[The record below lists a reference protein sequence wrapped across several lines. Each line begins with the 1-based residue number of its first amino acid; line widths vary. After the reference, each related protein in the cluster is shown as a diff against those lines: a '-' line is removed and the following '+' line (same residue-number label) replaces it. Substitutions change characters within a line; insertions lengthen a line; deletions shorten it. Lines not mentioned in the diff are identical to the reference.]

1 MNTEDAF
8 LAKDFITDW
17 NSLEIFDFTLENKKH
32 IVGFVEKVRFIQEV
46 EQLFCVYKSNL
57 AVLLAVYTLYESDIV
72 ERKMELPCDCCTDYS
87 NINAFVTN
95 VISSGKTLINAMIVY
110 IKNAYGP
117 GSSEY
122 SEFKTTYPKK
132 EYDDSFGYRFLTRLR
147 DFSQHGHLP
156 VSMMKTERG
165 NVAWF
170 DIDRILKTPHFH
182 HNETIAAN
190 LEELRESI
198 LKDFGST
205 ARIAFAFTIAQYN
218 LSVVT
223 IYSSFYGSVKDDF
236 FRICDKVDNHL
247 IEYPEAIIKAD
258 GYPNG
263 MVGYLDDD
271 DTSHLHIF
279 NPEDKTREMFVGFSE
294 KANITLQ
301 KDTEEMELL
310 KLSFKFPAK

>member
-1 MNTEDAF
+1 MSGLDGVLRILEFASYIFFFIKMIWNAVVLGSSLIGFEGTVF
-8 LAKDFITDW
+8 LLIPLAIRFVA
-17 NSLEIFDFTLENKKH
+17 IF
-32 IVGFVEKVRFIQEV
+32 
-46 EQLFCVYKSNL
+46 YK
-57 AVLLAVYTLYESDIV
+57 YT
-72 ERKMELPCDCCTDYS
+72 T
-87 NINAFVTN
+87 

-122 SEFKTTYPKK
+122 SEFKTTYLKK